1 MQLGMLTAAQGEAV
15 ITALVHKSLAEAET
29 RRSLAGPRGADAIEA
44 VRRDHLAGAAAW
56 RDALRRD
63 DLSIIAP
70 LAADAAAL
78 VGFAD
83 PDQRS
88 SPISCARTASVP
100 ATGPAS
106 SPGSIPTGR
115 AGLRRGSRSWSRRAP
130 PKRVRASR
138 CASWPGRWPASHP
151 GSLRPGRPAAVR
163 RRPRPHPDRPERSCD
178 ARGRVARR
186 VTRSC
191 PGMAIGAPAGDLHP
205 GLDGAARLAPPDRQE
220 GRDVSQSGRDDG
232 RKAEGGGAR
241 GRSRT
246 GCRRPAAGASPR
258 TRRCPLCALNQPP
271 DQ

>member
-100 ATGPAS
+100 AT
-106 SPGSIPTGR
+106 
-115 AGLRRGSRSWSRRAP
+115 
-130 PKRVRASR
+130 
-138 CASWPGRWPASHP
+138 
-151 GSLRPGRPAAVR
+151 
-163 RRPRPHPDRPERSCD
+163 
-178 ARGRVARR
+178 
-186 VTRSC
+186 
-191 PGMAIGAPAGDLHP
+191 
-205 GLDGAARLAPPDRQE
+205 
-220 GRDVSQSGRDDG
+220 
-232 RKAEGGGAR
+232 
-241 GRSRT
+241 
-246 GCRRPAAGASPR
+246 
-258 TRRCPLCALNQPP
+258 
-271 DQ
+271 